1 MGRPNAGIETW
12 YRNSLNKL
20 IDEMHKSTLYWLKA
34 RYRMAMD
41 DNPAD
46 LIQQQIDRLVNQW
59 HRQFEDHA
67 ESIAERFVDK
77 TRKFADLQISQKLL
91 EKHITIKLTINKE
104 MRTVLKS
111 AINENVN
118 LIKSIPSQHFN
129 QINTLVMQS
138 VSRGGDLQYLTGQ
151 LQERYGVTRRRAAF
165 IARDQS
171 RKAMSFISKERS
183 VSLGLTRATWR
194 HSGAGK
200 EPRPSHVA
208 ANDKEF
214 DLRKGMKIDGKY
226 ILPGEEI
233 NCRCGYSVI
242 IDGLADD

>member
-1 MGRPNAGIETW
+1 MGRPNAGIEAW
-12 YRNSLNKL
+12 YRKSLNKL
-20 IDEMHKSTLYWLKA
+20 IDDMHKSTLYWLKA

-46 LIQQQIDRLVNQW
+46 LIQQQMDKLIKKW
-59 HRQFEDHA
+59 ERQFDEHA
-67 ESIAERFVDK
+67 EAIAGRFVDK
-77 TRKFADLQISQKLL
+77 TLKFADLKISQKLL
-91 EKHITIKLTINKE
+91 EKQITVKLTIDKE

-118 LIKSIPSQHFN
+118 LIKSIPSQHFT

-138 VSRGGDLQYLTGQ
+138 VSRGGDLQYLTNQ

-165 IARDQS
+165 IARDQN

-183 VSLGLTRATWR
+183 VSLGLNRATWQ
-194 HSGAGK
+194 HSGAGR
-200 EPRPSHVA
+200 EPRSSHVA
-208 ANDKEF
+208 ASGKEF

-233 NCRCGYSVI
+233 NCRCTYSVI
-242 IDGLADD
+242 IDGLTDD